1 MTNTT
6 TMRSRLTSRARKAL
20 LTAAALTVASSAL
33 IAGAGQAQAASSWSN
48 GWGTYS
54 NPFRCTNGN
63 DGEAVY
69 FCLYYNSGANG
80 AVWKSPYRLWNFNRT
95 WTAPFERDQYGSNGA
110 GQRVYHN
117 AASAENDTNNCNLG
131 VYSNWNTDGDVT
143 WIPPLRGG
151 NLNSYVK
158 NKNESAALTC

>member
-1 MTNTT
+1 MNTT
-6 TMRSRLTSRARKAL
+6 STRTTLTSRTRRTL
-20 LTAAALTVASSAL
+20 LTAAALTIASTGL

-54 NPFRCTNGN
+54 DPFRCTYGSN
-63 DGEAVY
+63 GEAVY

-80 AVWKSPYRLWNFNRT
+80 AVWKSPYTQWNFT
-95 WTAPFERDQYGSNGA
+95 AQWTAPFESDQYGSSGA

-117 AASAENDTNNCNLG
+117 AASAENDTNSCNLG
-131 VYSNWNTDGDVT
+131 VYSNWNTDGNVT

-158 NKNESAALTC
+158 NHNESAKLSC